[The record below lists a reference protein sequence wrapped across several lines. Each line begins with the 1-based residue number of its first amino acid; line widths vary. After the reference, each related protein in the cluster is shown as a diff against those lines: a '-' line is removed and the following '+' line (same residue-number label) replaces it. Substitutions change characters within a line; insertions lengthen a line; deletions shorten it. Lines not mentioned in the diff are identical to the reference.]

1 MNVFK
6 IVVQKHAYNNL
17 KNDYEKEFLFSNSYL
32 I

>member
-17 KNDYEKEFLFSNSYL
+17 KNDYEKEVLYFLTVT
-32 I
+32 